1 MDKKLFLAIGICAAI
16 FLLWQNVYLKP
27 LADRQALM
35 RQTQTS
41 TTSTTPQAPAEI
53 KTQGIKPTAAAS
65 AKTVE
70 LGSGGYSLKISTKG
84 GVVTTVGLQEF
95 RGQKA
100 SSSITSL
107 IGGSEQLD
115 LMSPAPEWNEY
126 LNRIVYSV
134 KATDKTAEGHDRL
147 VLVHDDARATIQRTY
162 VLNSSLYSLN
172 HDISITFKDAPPQYI
187 FVGLR
192 GFQNIS
198 KQLSENER
206 REIHYKKAGG
216 HEKWQT
222 ADIDEL
228 KEDLGEG
235 QWIGYSS
242 RYFLNALIDRGAAI
256 KPQFQARPTGT
267 GEVVASLIYRTTDR
281 SIQIPQTFYYG
292 PKDLDVLKNVSPNM
306 QAAVDFGWFT
316 IFALPMLNALN
327 WFYKYLHNY
336 GIAIIL
342 LTLLVKVVTYPL
354 TLKSMKGMKEMQRIQ
369 PQMAK
374 LREKHKDDKERLNR
388 EMLQLMKTNGY
399 NPMSGCLPIFIQM
412 PIFVALYNV
421 LYGAIDLYGQP
432 FFGWIH
438 DLSAKDPYYVTPVL
452 LALMMFVQQKMTPN
466 TATDPAQQR
475 MMMFMP
481 VIFGIMMLW
490 LPSGLTLYMLVNSVV
505 SIVQQVWINRSLGL
519 GGKAGASATA

>member
-27 LADRQALM
+27 LADQQALM
-35 RQTQTS
+35 RQSQTAVTAPQQ
-41 TTSTTPQAPAEI
+41 TTKTETKSAIAAPASNA
-53 KTQGIKPTAAAS
+53 Q
-65 AKTVE
+65 AKIVE
-70 LGSGGYSLKISTKG
+70 LGSGEYSMKISTKG
-84 GVVTTVGLQEF
+84 GVVTSVGLQEF
-95 RGQKA
+95 RGRDA
-100 SSSITSL
+100 AATVTSL
-107 IGGSEQLD
+107 VGGSEQLD
-115 LMSPAPEWNEY
+115 LLSPSPEWNEY
-126 LNRIVYSV
+126 FSKLVYSV
-134 KATDKTAEGHDRL
+134 QATDKTSEGLARV
-147 VLVHDDARATIQRTY
+147 VLVHDDAKAKVQRTY
-162 VLNSSLYSLN
+162 VLNSKNYSAD
-172 HDISITFKDAPPQYI
+172 HDLSITFKETPPAYV

-192 GFQNIS
+192 ASLNVS
-198 KQLSENER
+198 KELSENER
-206 REIHYKKAGG
+206 REVHFKKVGG
-216 HEKWQT
+216 HETWQT
-222 ADIDEL
+222 GDIDEL

-242 RYFLNALIDRGAAI
+242 RYFLNALVDRGGSV

-267 GEVVASLIYRTTDR
+267 GEVVASLIYKT
-281 SIQIPQTFYYG
+281 SGPSLQIPQSFYYG
-292 PKDLDVLKNVSPNM
+292 PKDLDILKNVSPNM

-342 LTLLVKVVTYPL
+342 LTLLVKIVTYPL

-412 PIFVALYNV
+412 PIFIALYNV

-481 VIFGIMMLW
+481 VIFGVMMLW

-505 SIVQQVWINRSLGL
+505 SILQQIWINRSLGL
-519 GGKAGASATA
+519 GGSAGASARA